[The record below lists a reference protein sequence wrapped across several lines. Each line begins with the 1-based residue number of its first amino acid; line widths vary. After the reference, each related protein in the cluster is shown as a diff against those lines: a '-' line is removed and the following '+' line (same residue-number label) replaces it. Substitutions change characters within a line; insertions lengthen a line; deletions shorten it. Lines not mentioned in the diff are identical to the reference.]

1 MKTAEELFNKAYYK
15 KNLILD
21 TTHMMLAVIDAEQF
35 ESALTEYNSELIS
48 EIEKKIEERKLLHQI
63 FNTEEYNDTK
73 LHDTSPLD
81 VLALT
86 EIINLIKEK

>member
-1 MKTAEELFNKAYYK
+1 MKNAEELFNKAYYK

-35 ESALTEYNSELIS
+35 ESALSEYNSELIS
-48 EIEKKIEERKLLHQI
+48 EIEKKMEKEAQHKSKQNRIFHQGRYDLL
-63 FNTEEYNDTK
+63 K
-73 LHDTSPLD
+73 
-81 VLALT
+81 